1 MPINRLKSCNI
12 THVVKKMD
20 ALLKI
25 VAPEAEPEIDHDKLK
40 HMVSQK
46 RIWDYFGLTAEKYS
60 ELPSADMVTMIK
72 KYYLDNLQIYHG
84 NGKSVLFFW

>member
-1 MPINRLKSCNI
+1 MSINRLKSCNI
-12 THVVKKMD
+12 TQVVKKMY

-46 RIWDYFGLTAEKYS
+46 SICDYFGLTAQKYS
-60 ELPSADMVTMIK
+60 EPPSADMVIMIK